1 MKTPAIQVIQA
12 MLAPGVMVSACA
24 LLLLGMNN
32 RYSII
37 VNRIRLLKQ
46 EERNLDRKSNEESCR
61 ARTANID
68 RQLGLLLERLRLVRN
83 AVFGFSVGM
92 AFFLA
97 SSLLI
102 GLQFV
107 TDVRFVQS
115 LVMVCFLAGMMCIMA
130 GMIMAGIEVR
140 KGYQIVLIETE
151 WREEAEEG
159 EVKTAAGP
167 PRRGRL
173 SGRASK
179 GSPRSRRT

>member
-1 MKTPAIQVIQA
+1 MKASAIQVIQA

-46 EERNLDRKSNEESCR
+46 EERNLDGKSEEERRR

-68 RQLGLLLERLRLVRN
+68 RQLGLLLVRLRLVRN

-140 KGYQIVLIETE
+140 RGYEIVLIETE
-151 WREEAEEG
+151 WREEGGAG
-159 EVKTAAGP
+159 GPQTAAA
-167 PRRGRL
+167 PRRRRL
-173 SGRASK
+173 SGRAAP
-179 GSPRSRRT
+179 GSPRARRT

>member
-46 EERNLDRKSNEESCR
+46 EERNMDRKSDEKNCR
-61 ARTANID
+61 ARTENID

-102 GLQFV
+102 GLQFL

-115 LVMVCFLAGMMCIMA
+115 LVMVCFLAGMLCIMA
-130 GMIMAGIEVR
+130 GMITAGVEVR

-151 WREEAEEG
+151 WREDGSGAEACRP
-159 EVKTAAGP
+159 AA
-167 PRRGRL
+167 PRRGAL
-173 SGRASK
+173 QRA
-179 GSPRSRRT
+179 RRAR

>member
-1 MKTPAIQVIQA
+1 MNVPVIQIIQA

-46 EERNLDRKSNEESCR
+46 EERTLDRSSKDESCR

-68 RQLGLLLERLRLVRN
+68 RQLELLLVRLRLVRN

-115 LVMVCFLAGMMCIMA
+115 LVMVSFLAGMLCIMT

-140 KGYQIVLIETE
+140 KGYEIVLIETE
-151 WREEAEEG
+151 WKDEG
-159 EVKTAAGP
+159 PGCEG
-167 PRRGRL
+167 
-173 SGRASK
+173 
-179 GSPRSRRT
+179 